1 MKILVSG
8 SISYDRIMDFPG
20 FFKDHILPDKI
31 HKLSVSFLINGIR
44 ENFGGTAGN
53 IAYSLKL
60 LGEDPLVIATIGE
73 DKKNYFAWWKKNKI
87 NYSKIKI
94 VKKEKTASAYIMTDK
109 DDNQITGFHPGSMID
124 FNLLNAAELNK
135 YKGKVLAIISPE
147 NKEGMMRKI
156 SDYIKFGIEYI
167 FDPGQQLPTFSKSEL
182 MKAIKYAK
190 VVIGNDYEQELIFK
204 TTNLALNQ
212 LVKSAGIFII
222 TLGSQGSL
230 IKIKTETI
238 KIRPVKA
245 KKIVDPTGAGDA
257 YRAGFIK
264 GLINNLSLEECG
276 NLGSLAAVYPVEY
289 YGTQE
294 HSYSLKEFRER
305 YRTNFGAEVKI

>member
-1 MKILVSG
+1 
-8 SISYDRIMDFPG
+8 MDFPG

-53 IAYSLKL
+53 IAYNLKL

-73 DKKNYFAWWKKNKI
+73 DKKNYFDWWQKNKI

-94 VKKEKTASAYIMTDK
+94 VKKIKTAGAYIMTDK

-124 FNLLNAAELNK
+124 YNLLSKEELNK
-135 YKGKVLAIISPE
+135 YRGKALAIISPE
-147 NKEGMMRKI
+147 NKEGMMKKI

-167 FDPGQQLPTFSKSEL
+167 FDPGQQLPTFSKNEL
-182 MKAIKYAK
+182 LKAIKYAK
-190 VVIGNDYEQELIFK
+190 IVVGNDYEQELISK
-204 TTNLALNQ
+204 STGLSINQ
-212 LVKSAGIFII
+212 LVENAGIFII
-222 TLGSQGSL
+222 TLGSQGS
-230 IKIKTETI
+230 IIRTKKETI
-238 KIRPVKA
+238 KIKPVRA
-245 KKIVDPTGAGDA
+245 RQVVDPTGAGDA

-264 GLINNLSLEECG
+264 GWIGNLSLEECG
-276 NLGSLAAVYPVEY
+276 KLGSLAAVYPVEF

-294 HSYSLKEFRER
+294 HSYNLKEFRKR
-305 YRTNFGAEVKI
+305 YKESFKQEAKI

>member
-1 MKILVSG
+1 MKILISG
-8 SISYDRIMDFPG
+8 SIAYDRIMDFPG
-20 FFKDHILPDKI
+20 FFKDHILPEKI

-73 DKKNYFAWWKKNKI
+73 DNKNYFDWWQKNKI

-109 DDNQITGFHPGSMID
+109 DDNQITGFHPGSMKD
-124 FNLLNAAELNK
+124 FNLLNIAELKK
-135 YKGKVLAIISPE
+135 YSGKSLAIISPE
-147 NKEGMMRKI
+147 NKEGMMKKV
-156 SDYIKFGIEYI
+156 SDYAKSGIEYI
-167 FDPGQQLPTFSKSEL
+167 FDPGQQLPVFSKREL
-182 MKAIKYAK
+182 LKAIKYAK

-204 TTNLALNQ
+204 TTSLSLDQ
-212 LVKSAGIFII
+212 LVKSAGIFIT
-222 TLGSQGSL
+222 TLGSQGSS
-230 IKIKTETI
+230 IKTKKETI
-238 KIRPVKA
+238 KIKPVKA
-245 KKIVDPTGAGDA
+245 TKIIDPTGAGDA
-257 YRAGFIK
+257 YRAGFVK

-276 NLGSLAAVYPVEY
+276 QLGSLAAVYPVEY

-294 HSYSLKEFRER
+294 HNYSLKEFKER
-305 YRTNFGAEVKI
+305 YRENFKQEAKI